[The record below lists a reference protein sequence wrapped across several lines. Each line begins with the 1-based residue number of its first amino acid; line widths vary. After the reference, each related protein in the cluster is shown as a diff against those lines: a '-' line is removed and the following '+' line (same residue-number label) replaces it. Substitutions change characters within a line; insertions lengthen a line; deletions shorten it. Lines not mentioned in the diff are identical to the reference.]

1 MALRIDEEKIP
12 IKNYSEN
19 QVGNY
24 FKASKTEYVFDFDI
38 NGKSNIIKLL
48 KSAMTGKMR
57 VYLNENLIHFDQ
69 K

>member
-1 MALRIDEEKIP
+1 MDEEKIP
-12 IKNYSEN
+12 IKKYSEN

-24 FKASKTEYVFDFDI
+24 FKASKTEYIFEFEI
-38 NGKSNIIKLL
+38 NRKSNTLKLL
-48 KSAMTGKMR
+48 KSSMSGKMR